1 MPKFYF
7 FLLLFCFAFFRMN
20 GQPPKSF
27 GFTFICNGK
36 DSVQVDKVITESPAE
51 KGGLKT
57 GDLLQQVNGVSL
69 LNKTTAEVSRQL
81 AAAPD
86 QSSFTF
92 LRMGKP
98 KQANVL
104 KAPAYTFNRTCLSG
118 DCINGKGVAI
128 GKLSNNIL
136 DGVFVNGELID
147 GSWYVNGTDIN
158 KKGMLIRRGQL
169 TSAGERFTGVFIDPK
184 VKEAVRW
191 YEVKNHDVTRYQFT
205 GGMNFNGV
213 VKCYADPD
221 AKKILWRGTFSDGQL
236 VDYFYSY
243 DYEKDLE
250 WSFLYNRGMKMSHSL
265 QQLSTGKK
273 LGDDL
278 HYDERNHSWSGL
290 FKVDNS
296 RSVYLSNMTSYQQI
310 EEQYRK
316 TVQNTPSNSNTSV
329 GNTSPSSQSGGGS
342 FQTEEARA
350 ARIRLYER
358 IKTIDGAMAPY
369 LRDCQKDANY
379 GINVMRMSKACK
391 KVSGY
396 CSELISLCNEY
407 LKKYERSTPSE
418 HVKDIKDRISE
429 AARVSS
435 EVDR

>member
-1 MPKFYF
+1 MY
-7 FLLLFCFAFFRMN
+7 A
-20 GQPPKSF
+20 QSTKSF

-36 DSVQVDKVITESPAE
+36 DSVRVDKVITESPAE

-69 LNKTTAEVSRQL
+69 LNKTTAEVSKLL

-86 QSSFTF
+86 QSSIAF

-118 DCINGKGVAI
+118 DCVNGKGVAI

-136 DGVFVNGELID
+136 DGVFQNGELID
-147 GSWYVNGTDIN
+147 GSWYVNGTDLN
-158 KKGMLIRRGQL
+158 KKGVLVRRGQL

-184 VKEAVRW
+184 IKAGVRW
-191 YEVKNHDVTRYQFT
+191 YEVKGHDVTKYQFA
-205 GGMNFNGV
+205 GGSSFNGV

-221 AKKILWRGTFSDGQL
+221 SKKMLWRGTFSDGQP
-236 VDYFYSY
+236 VDYFYRY
-243 DYEKDLE
+243 DYENDLE
-250 WSFLYNRGMKMSHSL
+250 WSFLYNRGMKMSHRM

-273 LGDDL
+273 LGNDL
-278 HYDERNHSWSGL
+278 NYDERNHSWSGL
-290 FKVDNS
+290 FTVGSTKLA
-296 RSVYLSNMTSYQQI
+296 YLSNMTSYKQI

-316 TVQNTPSNSNTSV
+316 AVQNTTPNSNTSV
-329 GNTSPSSQSGGGS
+329 GNTSSSQSTVGS

-391 KVSGY
+391 KVANY
-396 CSELISLCNEY
+396 CNELISLCNEY
-407 LKKYERSTPSE
+407 LKKYESSTPSE
-418 HVKDIKDRISE
+418 HVKDIKERVSE
-429 AARVSS
+429 AGRVRS